1 MQTLYTLLGQQQLY
15 GINLKDCPL
24 DSPFFKLHQFFIM
37 NRIKAIIA
45 TAAVALTAVSCG
57 VVSFTGRNQLLLFS
71 DSEIMALSDQSYAQ
85 LMKEETLSSDAA
97 STRKVKE
104 VGTKMV
110 AALESYLKTN
120 GDTSALKGI
129 KWEFQLVKSDQVNAF
144 CMPSGKIVFYEG
156 ILKYADTP
164 DYIAVVMGHEMAH
177 AIAKHG
183 NERMS
188 QQSIMSI
195 LGSVA
200 SEAIGEKKG
209 DAAQTLFD
217 VGFGIGA
224 KAGVLL
230 PYSRKHEYEADKI
243 GMYIMDI
250 AGYNVNA
257 APEFWEKMQGGNKSD
272 ASDFLST
279 HPSDAK
285 RVAALREGIKSKPS
299 F

>member
-1 MQTLYTLLGQQQLY
+1 MK
-15 GINLKDCPL
+15 II
-24 DSPFFKLHQFFIM
+24 KL
-37 NRIKAIIA
+37 IA
-45 TAAVALTAVSCG
+45 AAVSIAIMAASCG
-57 VVSFTGRNQLLLFS
+57 VVSFTGRKQLLLFS
-71 DSEIMALSDQSYAQ
+71 DSEIMSLSEQSYSE
-85 LMKEETLSSDAA
+85 LIKTVKVSSNTSA
-97 STRKVKE
+97 TKMVKE

-110 AALESYLKTN
+110 SALESYLKSH
-120 GDTSALKGI
+120 GQASALSGLV
-129 KWEFQLVKSDQVNAF
+129 WEFQLVESDEVNAF

-156 ILKYADTP
+156 ILDYANTP

-188 QQSIMSI
+188 QQSVMNI

-200 SEAIGEKKG
+200 SEAIGERKG
-209 DAAQTLFD
+209 AAAQSLFN
-217 VGFGIGA
+217 VGFGLGS

-250 AGYNVNA
+250 AGYDINA
-257 APEFWEKMQGGNKSD
+257 APAFWEKMQEGNKSD
-272 ASDFLST
+272 ASDFMST

-285 RVAALREGIKSKPS
+285 RIAALKEAIKNKPQ
-299 F
+299 FK